1 MSKQNRKTTKRSS
14 TGQKSELCSTCQLWH
29 NVRKSRGR
37 CRRLQNS
44 VHSTAICCRKIGPAD
59 HHDHHL
65 DHHLD
70 QDGEMFFFKSNLMYS
85 RRLWKRRSDA
95 KNGSRRTPY
104 AGRAGQ
110 AERGHGGR
118 LVVRLQ
124 ELSPPVLHRG
134 RGGVLREDL
143 LVSLHHVRMVQVVVH
158 DHATFPLEQIKCG

>member
-1 MSKQNRKTTKRSS
+1 MDFKANRKKTKKSS
-14 TGQKSELCSTCQLWH
+14 TRRKSDLCSTCQLWH

-59 HHDHHL
+59 HHHHH
-65 DHHLD
+65 DE
-70 QDGEMFFFKSNLMYS
+70 DGEMFFFKSNLMYS

>member
-1 MSKQNRKTTKRSS
+1 MILNTVES

-59 HHDHHL
+59 HCDHF
-65 DHHLD
+65 D
-70 QDGEMFFFKSNLMYS
+70 QDGEMFFFNLMYS

-104 AGRAGQ
+104 ARRAGQ

-124 ELSPPVLHRG
+124 ELSPPFLHRG

-143 LVSLHHVRMVQVVVH
+143 LVSLHHVRVVQVVVH
-158 DHATFPLEQIKCG
+158 DHSAFPLEQIKCG